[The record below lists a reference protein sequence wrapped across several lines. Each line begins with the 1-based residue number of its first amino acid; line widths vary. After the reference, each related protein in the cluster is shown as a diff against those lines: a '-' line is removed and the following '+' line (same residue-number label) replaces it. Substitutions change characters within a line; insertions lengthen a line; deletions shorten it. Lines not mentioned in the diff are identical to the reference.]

1 MIMLTTNKV
10 ILVTYASVFLGME
23 AIMNYLISAYSVNPY
38 KGSEDSIGWNWVLQY
53 EKNYKEGDRIILLTK
68 KFNEKD
74 TRRGLKEFNI
84 QHVELVIVDVPNA
97 LNWFREKHSAFH
109 HMYYILW
116 QHWAWLW
123 VKHSGIRFDVIHH
136 VTMNDYR
143 IPSEMYKAKGAK
155 VIWGPMGGAQV
166 TPKPLKV
173 YEKNQFA
180 AAFREFVNKS
190 CSWNPFY
197 KKALRSYYKIYCIN
211 NETQKQISRIV
222 GKDVPLMPELAL
234 RDEYKNLPIQKRNN
248 DILKIVFVGRLIGKK
263 GIAFLVDAL
272 SLMPTDMDWE
282 LLIFGDGDGDD
293 RALIEKQIADSGI
306 GKNVKLMG
314 NRPLDQIAEAYQQ
327 ADVFVLPSL
336 RETSGNVLLEAMAY
350 AVPIVAFDT
359 SFCRLLKE
367 VDCGVFV
374 NTEQALE
381 GIKEDYCKA
390 IVTLGQNKDLARQM
404 GLNGYEYVNKYLTW
418 ESKYE
423 AVLKDI
429 I

>member
-1 MIMLTTNKV
+1 M
-10 ILVTYASVFLGME
+10 
-23 AIMNYLISAYSVNPY
+23 MNYLISAYSVNPY

-53 EKNYKEGDRIILLTK
+53 EKNYKKGDRIILLTK

-84 QHVELVIVDVPNA
+84 QHVELVIVDVPDA

-166 TPKPLKV
+166 TPRPLKV
-173 YEKNQFA
+173 YEKNQLVA
-180 AAFREFVNKS
+180 SFREFVNKS

-234 RDEYKNLPIQKRNN
+234 RDEYKNLPIRKGKN

-272 SLMPTDMDWE
+272 SLMPTDIDWE
-282 LLIFGDGDGDD
+282 LLIFGDGDD
-293 RALIEKQIADSGI
+293 RALIEKQIADSCI

-314 NRPLDQIAEAYQQ
+314 NRPLNQIAEAYQQ

-390 IVTLGQNKDLARQM
+390 IVTLGQDKELAKQM
-404 GLNGYEYVNKYLTW
+404 GLNGYKYVNSKLTW
-418 ESKYE
+418 DEKYR
-423 AVLKDI
+423 I
-429 I
+429 IVNNM

>member
-1 MIMLTTNKV
+1 
-10 ILVTYASVFLGME
+10 
-23 AIMNYLISAYSVNPY
+23 MNYLISAYSVNPY

-53 EKNYKEGDRIILLTK
+53 EKNYKGGDRIILLTK

-123 VKHSGIRFDVIHH
+123 GKHSGIRFDVIHH

-143 IPSEMYKAKGAK
+143 IPSELYKAKGAK

-166 TPKPLKV
+166 TPKSLKV
-173 YEKNQFA
+173 YEKNQLVA
-180 AAFREFVNKS
+180 SFREFVNKS
-190 CSWNPFY
+190 CSWNPLY

-234 RDEYKNLPIQKRNN
+234 RDEYKNLPIRKRNN

-282 LLIFGDGDGDD
+282 LLIFGDGDD
-293 RALIEKQIADSGI
+293 RVLIEKQIADSGI

-314 NRPLDQIAEAYQQ
+314 NRPLSQIAEAYQQ

-359 SFCRLLKE
+359 SFCKE
-367 VDCGVFV
+367 LANKQSGIFV
-374 NTEQALE
+374 NVNQSLDK
-381 GIKEDYCKA
+381 IKKDFCDAIIKLAEDK
-390 IVTLGQNKDLARQM
+390 TLREKFGR
-404 GLNGYEYVNKYLTW
+404 NGYEYANRLTW
-418 ESKYE
+418 EDKYKKIISK
-423 AVLKDI
+423 
-429 I
+429 

>member
-1 MIMLTTNKV
+1 M
-10 ILVTYASVFLGME
+10 
-23 AIMNYLISAYSVNPY
+23 MNYLISAYSVNPY

-53 EKNYKEGDRIILLTK
+53 EKNYKEGDRIILLTR

-143 IPSEMYKAKGAK
+143 IPSELYKAKGAK

-166 TPKPLKV
+166 TPRPLKV
-173 YEKNQFA
+173 YEKNQLVA
-180 AAFREFVNKS
+180 SFREFVNKS

-222 GKDVPLMPELAL
+222 EKDVPLMPELAL
-234 RDEYKNLPIQKRNN
+234 RDEYKNLPIRKGKN

-282 LLIFGDGDGDD
+282 LLIFGDGDD

-314 NRPLDQIAEAYQQ
+314 NRPLNQIAEAYQQ

-367 VDCGVFV
+367 VDCGVFI
-374 NTEQALE
+374 NTEQALDN
-381 GIKEDYCKA
+381 IKEDYCKA
-390 IVTLGQNKDLARQM
+390 IVTLGQDKELAKQM
-404 GLNGYEYVNKYLTW
+404 GLNGYKYVNSKLTW
-418 ESKYE
+418 DEKYR
-423 AVLKDI
+423 I
-429 I
+429 IVNDM

>member
-1 MIMLTTNKV
+1 
-10 ILVTYASVFLGME
+10 
-23 AIMNYLISAYSVNPY
+23 MNYLISAYSVNPY

-74 TRRGLKEFNI
+74 TRKGLEEFNI
-84 QHVELVIVDVPNA
+84 QHVELVIADVPNA

-155 VIWGPMGGAQV
+155 VIWGPIGGAQV
-166 TPKPLKV
+166 TPRPLKV
-173 YEKNQFA
+173 YEKNQLVA
-180 AAFREFVNKS
+180 SFREFVNKS

-234 RDEYKNLPIQKRNN
+234 RDEYKNLPIRKGNN

-272 SLMPTDMDWE
+272 SLMPTDMNWE
-282 LLIFGDGDGDD
+282 LLIFGDGDDH
-293 RALIEKQIADSGI
+293 ALIEKQIADSGI

-314 NRPLDQIAEAYQQ
+314 NRPLNQIAEAYQQ

-367 VDCGVFV
+367 VDCGVFI
-374 NTEQALE
+374 NTEQALDN
-381 GIKEDYCKA
+381 IKEDYCKA
-390 IVTLGQNKDLARQM
+390 IVTLGQDKELAKQM
-404 GLNGYEYVNKYLTW
+404 GMNGYKYVNSKLTW
-418 ESKYE
+418 DEKYR
-423 AVLKDI
+423 I
-429 I
+429 IVNDM

>member
-1 MIMLTTNKV
+1 M
-10 ILVTYASVFLGME
+10 
-23 AIMNYLISAYSVNPY
+23 MNYLISAYSVNPY

-53 EKNYKEGDRIILLTK
+53 EKNYKKGDRIILLTK

-143 IPSEMYKAKGAK
+143 IPSELYKAKGAK

-166 TPKPLKV
+166 TPRPLKV
-173 YEKNQFA
+173 YEKNQLVA
-180 AAFREFVNKS
+180 SFREFVNKS

-234 RDEYKNLPIQKRNN
+234 RDEYKNLPIRKGKN

-282 LLIFGDGDGDD
+282 LLIFGDGDD

-314 NRPLDQIAEAYQQ
+314 NRPLNQIAEAYQQ

-367 VDCGVFV
+367 VDCGVFI
-374 NTEQALE
+374 NTDQALE
-381 GIKEDYCKA
+381 GIKEDWCKA
-390 IVTLGQNKDLARQM
+390 IVTLGQDKELAKQM
-404 GLNGYEYVNKYLTW
+404 GLNGYKYVNSKLTW
-418 ESKYE
+418 DEKYR
-423 AVLKDI
+423 I
-429 I
+429 IVNDM

>member
-1 MIMLTTNKV
+1 
-10 ILVTYASVFLGME
+10 
-23 AIMNYLISAYSVNPY
+23 MNYLISAYSVNPY

-84 QHVELVIVDVPNA
+84 QHVELVIVDVPDA

-123 VKHSGIRFDVIHH
+123 VKHSGIHFDVIHH

-166 TPKPLKV
+166 TPRPLKV
-173 YEKNQFA
+173 YEKNQLVA
-180 AAFREFVNKS
+180 SFREFVNKS

-234 RDEYKNLPIQKRNN
+234 RDEYKNLPIRKGNN

-272 SLMPTDMDWE
+272 SLMPTDMNWE
-282 LLIFGDGDGDD
+282 LLIFGDGDDH
-293 RALIEKQIADSGI
+293 ALIEKQIADSGI

-314 NRPLDQIAEAYQQ
+314 NRPLNQIAEAYQQ

-374 NTEQALE
+374 NTDQALE
-381 GIKEDYCKA
+381 GIKEDWCKA
-390 IVTLGQNKDLARQM
+390 IVTLGQDKELAKQM
-404 GLNGYEYVNKYLTW
+404 GLNGYKYVNSKLTW
-418 ESKYE
+418 DEKYR
-423 AVLKDI
+423 I
-429 I
+429 IVNDM

>member
-1 MIMLTTNKV
+1 MV
-10 ILVTYASVFLGME
+10 
-23 AIMNYLISAYSVNPY
+23 NYLISAYSVNPY

-84 QHVELVIVDVPNA
+84 QHVELVTVDVPNA

-143 IPSEMYKAKGAK
+143 IPSELYKAKGAK

-166 TPKPLKV
+166 TPRPLKV
-173 YEKNQFA
+173 YEKNQLVA
-180 AAFREFVNKS
+180 SFREFVNKS

-234 RDEYKNLPIQKRNN
+234 RDEYKNLPIRNGNN
-248 DILKIVFVGRLIGKK
+248 DIFKIVFVGRLIGKK
-263 GIAFLVDAL
+263 GIAFLIDAL
-272 SLMPTDMDWE
+272 SLMPTDMNWE
-282 LLIFGDGDGDD
+282 LLIFGDGDD
-293 RALIEKQIADSGI
+293 RGLIEKQIADSDI

-314 NRPLDQIAEAYQQ
+314 NRPLNQIAEAYQQ

-390 IVTLGQNKDLARQM
+390 IVTLGQDKELAKQM
-404 GLNGYEYVNKYLTW
+404 GLNGYKYVNSKLTW
-418 ESKYE
+418 DEKYR
-423 AVLKDI
+423 I
-429 I
+429 IVNDM

>member
-1 MIMLTTNKV
+1 M
-10 ILVTYASVFLGME
+10 
-23 AIMNYLISAYSVNPY
+23 MNYLISAYSVNPY

-74 TRRGLKEFNI
+74 TRKGLEEFNI

-143 IPSEMYKAKGAK
+143 IPSSEMYKAKGAK

-166 TPKPLKV
+166 TPRPLKV
-173 YEKNQFA
+173 YEKNQLVA
-180 AAFREFVNKS
+180 SFREFVNKS

-234 RDEYKNLPIQKRNN
+234 RDEYKNLPIRKGNN

-272 SLMPTDMDWE
+272 SLMPTDMNWE
-282 LLIFGDGDGDD
+282 LLIFGDGDDH
-293 RALIEKQIADSGI
+293 ALIEKQIADSGI

-314 NRPLDQIAEAYQQ
+314 NRPLNQIAEAYQQ

-367 VDCGVFV
+367 VDCGVFI
-374 NTEQALE
+374 NTEQALNN
-381 GIKEDYCKA
+381 IKEDYCKA
-390 IVTLGQNKDLARQM
+390 IVTLGQDKELAKQM
-404 GLNGYEYVNKYLTW
+404 GMNGYKYVNSKLTW
-418 ESKYE
+418 DEKYR
-423 AVLKDI
+423 I
-429 I
+429 IVNDM

>member
-1 MIMLTTNKV
+1 
-10 ILVTYASVFLGME
+10 
-23 AIMNYLISAYSVNPY
+23 MNYLISAYSVNPY

-74 TRRGLKEFNI
+74 TRKGLKEFNI
-84 QHVELVIVDVPNA
+84 QHVELVIVDVPDA

-166 TPKPLKV
+166 TPRPLKV
-173 YEKNQFA
+173 YEKNQLVA
-180 AAFREFVNKS
+180 SFREFVNKS

-234 RDEYKNLPIQKRNN
+234 RDEYKNLPIRKGNN

-272 SLMPTDMDWE
+272 SLMPTDMNWE
-282 LLIFGDGDGDD
+282 LLIFGDGDDH
-293 RALIEKQIADSGI
+293 ALIEKQIADSGI

-314 NRPLDQIAEAYQQ
+314 NRPLNQIAEAYQQ

-367 VDCGVFV
+367 VDCGVFI
-374 NTEQALE
+374 NTEQALNN
-381 GIKEDYCKA
+381 IKEDYCKA
-390 IVTLGQNKDLARQM
+390 IVTLGQDKELAKQM
-404 GLNGYEYVNKYLTW
+404 GMNGYKYVNSKLTW
-418 ESKYE
+418 DEKYR
-423 AVLKDI
+423 I
-429 I
+429 IVNDM

>member
-1 MIMLTTNKV
+1 MV
-10 ILVTYASVFLGME
+10 
-23 AIMNYLISAYSVNPY
+23 NYLISAYSVNPY
-38 KGSEDSIGWNWVLQY
+38 KASEDSIGWNWVLQY

-143 IPSEMYKAKGAK
+143 IPSELYKAKGAK

-166 TPKPLKV
+166 TPRPLKV
-173 YEKNQFA
+173 YEKNQLVA
-180 AAFREFVNKS
+180 SFREFVNKS

-234 RDEYKNLPIQKRNN
+234 RDEYKNLPIRKGNN

-272 SLMPTDMDWE
+272 SLMPTDMNWE
-282 LLIFGDGDGDD
+282 LLIFGDGDD

-314 NRPLDQIAEAYQQ
+314 NRPLNQIAEAYQQ

-374 NTEQALE
+374 NTDQALE
-381 GIKEDYCKA
+381 GIKEDWCKA
-390 IVTLGQNKDLARQM
+390 IVTLGQDKELAKQM
-404 GLNGYEYVNKYLTW
+404 GLNGYKYVNSKLTW
-418 ESKYE
+418 DEKYR
-423 AVLKDI
+423 I
-429 I
+429 IVNDM

>member
-1 MIMLTTNKV
+1 
-10 ILVTYASVFLGME
+10 
-23 AIMNYLISAYSVNPY
+23 MNYLISAYSVNPY

-74 TRRGLKEFNI
+74 TRKGLEEFNI
-84 QHVELVIVDVPNA
+84 QHVELVIVDVPNV

-166 TPKPLKV
+166 TPRPLKV
-173 YEKNQFA
+173 YEKNQLVA
-180 AAFREFVNKS
+180 SFREFVNKS

-222 GKDVPLMPELAL
+222 GKDVPLMPKLAL
-234 RDEYKNLPIQKRNN
+234 RDEYKNLPIRKGNN

-272 SLMPTDMDWE
+272 SLMPTDMNWE
-282 LLIFGDGDGDD
+282 LLIFGDGDDH
-293 RALIEKQIADSGI
+293 ALIEKQIADSGI

-314 NRPLDQIAEAYQQ
+314 NRPLNQIAEAYQQ

-367 VDCGVFV
+367 VDCGVFI
-374 NTEQALE
+374 NTEQALDN
-381 GIKEDYCKA
+381 IKEDYCKA
-390 IVTLGQNKDLARQM
+390 IVTLGQDKELAKQM
-404 GLNGYEYVNKYLTW
+404 GMNGYKYVNSKLTW
-418 ESKYE
+418 DEKYR
-423 AVLKDI
+423 I
-429 I
+429 IVNDM

>member
-1 MIMLTTNKV
+1 M
-10 ILVTYASVFLGME
+10 
-23 AIMNYLISAYSVNPY
+23 MNYLISAYSVNPY

-53 EKNYKEGDRIILLTK
+53 EKNYKKGDRIILLTK

-84 QHVELVIVDVPNA
+84 QHVELVIVDVPDA

-143 IPSEMYKAKGAK
+143 IPSELYKAKGAK

-166 TPKPLKV
+166 TPRPLKV
-173 YEKNQFA
+173 YEKNQLVA
-180 AAFREFVNKS
+180 SFREFVNKS

-234 RDEYKNLPIQKRNN
+234 RDEYKNLPIRKGNN

-272 SLMPTDMDWE
+272 SLMPTDMNWE
-282 LLIFGDGDGDD
+282 LLIFGDGDD

-314 NRPLDQIAEAYQQ
+314 DRPLNQIAEAYQQ

-381 GIKEDYCKA
+381 GIKEDWCKA
-390 IVTLGQNKDLARQM
+390 IVMLGRDKKLAKRM
-404 GLNGYEYVNKYLTW
+404 GMNGYKYVNSRLTW
-418 ESKYE
+418 DEKYK
-423 AVLKDI
+423 VIVNDM
-429 I
+429 

>member
-1 MIMLTTNKV
+1 M
-10 ILVTYASVFLGME
+10 
-23 AIMNYLISAYSVNPY
+23 MNYLISAYSVNPY

-53 EKNYKEGDRIILLTK
+53 EKNYKKGDRIILLTK

-84 QHVELVIVDVPNA
+84 QHVELVIVDVPDA
-97 LNWFREKHSAFH
+97 LNWFREKHSTFH

-166 TPKPLKV
+166 TPRPLKV
-173 YEKNQFA
+173 YEKNQLVA
-180 AAFREFVNKS
+180 SFREFVNKS

-248 DILKIVFVGRLIGKK
+248 DILRIVFVGRLIGKK

-282 LLIFGDGDGDD
+282 LLIFGDGDD

-390 IVTLGQNKDLARQM
+390 IVTLGQDKELAKQM
-404 GLNGYEYVNKYLTW
+404 GLNGYKYVNSKLTW
-418 ESKYE
+418 DEKYR
-423 AVLKDI
+423 I
-429 I
+429 IVNDM

>member
-10 ILVTYASVFLGME
+10 IFVTYASVFLGME

-53 EKNYKEGDRIILLTK
+53 EKNYKKGDRIILLTK

-143 IPSEMYKAKGAK
+143 IPSELYKAKGAK

-166 TPKPLKV
+166 TPRPLKV
-173 YEKNQFA
+173 YEKNQLVA
-180 AAFREFVNKS
+180 SFREFVNKS

-234 RDEYKNLPIQKRNN
+234 RDEYKNLPIRKRNN

-272 SLMPTDMDWE
+272 SLMPTDMNWE
-282 LLIFGDGDGDD
+282 LLIFGNGDD
-293 RALIEKQIADSGI
+293 RVLIEKQIADSGI

-314 NRPLDQIAEAYQQ
+314 NRPLNQIAEAYQQ

-374 NTEQALE
+374 NADQALE
-381 GIKEDYCKA
+381 GIKEDWCKA
-390 IVTLGQNKDLARQM
+390 IVMLGRDKKLAKRM
-404 GLNGYEYVNKYLTW
+404 GMNGYKYVNSRLTW
-418 ESKYE
+418 DEKYK
-423 AVLKDI
+423 VI
-429 I
+429 VNVM

>member
-1 MIMLTTNKV
+1 
-10 ILVTYASVFLGME
+10 
-23 AIMNYLISAYSVNPY
+23 MNYLISAYSVNPY

-68 KFNEKD
+68 KFNAKD

-143 IPSEMYKAKGAK
+143 IPSELYKAKGAK

-166 TPKPLKV
+166 TPRPLKV
-173 YEKNQFA
+173 YEKNQLVA
-180 AAFREFVNKS
+180 SFREFVNKS

-211 NETQKQISRIV
+211 NETQKQISHIV

-234 RDEYKNLPIQKRNN
+234 RDDYKNLPILEKTN

-272 SLMPTDMDWE
+272 SLMPDGMDWE
-282 LLIFGDGDGDD
+282 LLIFGDGDD
-293 RALIEKQIADSGI
+293 RALIERQIEDSGI
-306 GKNVKLMG
+306 EKNVKLMG
-314 NRPLDQIAEAYQQ
+314 NRPLNQIAEAYQQ
-327 ADVFVLPSL
+327 ADIFVLPSL

-359 SFCRLLKE
+359 SFCKLLKE
-367 VDCGVFV
+367 VECGIFV
-374 NTEQALE
+374 DTEQALE

-390 IVTLGQNKDLARQM
+390 IVMLGQDKKMAKQM
-404 GLNGYEYVNKYLTW
+404 GLNGYKYVNSKLTW
-418 ESKYE
+418 DEKYR
-423 AVLKDI
+423 I
-429 I
+429 IVNDM

>member
-1 MIMLTTNKV
+1 
-10 ILVTYASVFLGME
+10 
-23 AIMNYLISAYSVNPY
+23 MNYLISAYSVNPY

-53 EKNYKEGDRIILLTK
+53 EKNYKKGDRIILLTK

-84 QHVELVIVDVPNA
+84 QHVELIIVDVPDA

-143 IPSEMYKAKGAK
+143 IPSELYKAKGAK

-166 TPKPLKV
+166 TPRPLKV
-173 YEKNQFA
+173 YEKNQLVA
-180 AAFREFVNKS
+180 SFREFVNKS

-211 NETQKQISRIV
+211 NETQKQISCIV

-234 RDEYKNLPIQKRNN
+234 RDEYKNLPIRKGKN

-282 LLIFGDGDGDD
+282 LLIFGDGDD

-306 GKNVKLMG
+306 GKKVKLMG
-314 NRPLDQIAEAYQQ
+314 NRPLNQIAEAYQQ

-367 VDCGVFV
+367 VDCGVFI
-374 NTEQALE
+374 NTEQALDN
-381 GIKEDYCKA
+381 IKEDYCKA
-390 IVTLGQNKDLARQM
+390 IVTLGQDKELAKQM
-404 GLNGYEYVNKYLTW
+404 GLNGYKYVNSKLTW
-418 ESKYE
+418 DEKYR
-423 AVLKDI
+423 I
-429 I
+429 IVNDM

>member
-1 MIMLTTNKV
+1 M
-10 ILVTYASVFLGME
+10 
-23 AIMNYLISAYSVNPY
+23 MNYLISAYSVNPY

-53 EKNYKEGDRIILLTK
+53 EKNYKKGDRIILLTK

-84 QHVELVIVDVPNA
+84 QHVELIIVDVPDA

-143 IPSEMYKAKGAK
+143 IPSELYKAKGAK

-173 YEKNQFA
+173 YEKNQLVA
-180 AAFREFVNKS
+180 SFREFVNKS

-234 RDEYKNLPIQKRNN
+234 RDEYKNLPIRKGNN

-272 SLMPTDMDWE
+272 SLMPTDMNWE
-282 LLIFGDGDGDD
+282 LLIFGDGDD

-306 GKNVKLMG
+306 GKNVKLIG
-314 NRPLDQIAEAYQQ
+314 NRPLNQIAEAYQQ

-374 NTEQALE
+374 NTDQALE
-381 GIKEDYCKA
+381 GIKEDWCKA
-390 IVTLGQNKDLARQM
+390 IVTLGQDKELAKQM
-404 GLNGYEYVNKYLTW
+404 GLNGYKYVNSKLTW
-418 ESKYE
+418 DEKYR
-423 AVLKDI
+423 I
-429 I
+429 IVNDM

>member
-1 MIMLTTNKV
+1 MV
-10 ILVTYASVFLGME
+10 
-23 AIMNYLISAYSVNPY
+23 NYLISAYSVNPY

-84 QHVELVIVDVPNA
+84 QHVELVIVDVPDA

-123 VKHSGIRFDVIHH
+123 VKHSGIHFDVIHH

-143 IPSEMYKAKGAK
+143 IPSELYKAKGAK

-166 TPKPLKV
+166 TPRPLKV
-173 YEKNQFA
+173 YEKNQLVA
-180 AAFREFVNKS
+180 SFREFVNKS

-234 RDEYKNLPIQKRNN
+234 RDEYKNLPIRKGNN

-272 SLMPTDMDWE
+272 SLMPTDMNWE
-282 LLIFGDGDGDD
+282 LLIFGDGDDH
-293 RALIEKQIADSGI
+293 ALIEKQIADSGI

-314 NRPLDQIAEAYQQ
+314 NRPLNQIAEAYQQ

-374 NTEQALE
+374 NTDQALE
-381 GIKEDYCKA
+381 GIKEDWCKA
-390 IVTLGQNKDLARQM
+390 IVTLGQDKELAKQM
-404 GLNGYEYVNKYLTW
+404 GLNGYKYVNSKLTW
-418 ESKYE
+418 DEKYR
-423 AVLKDI
+423 I
-429 I
+429 IVNDM

>member
-1 MIMLTTNKV
+1 M
-10 ILVTYASVFLGME
+10 
-23 AIMNYLISAYSVNPY
+23 MNYLISAYSVNPY

-84 QHVELVIVDVPNA
+84 QHVELVIVDVPDA

-143 IPSEMYKAKGAK
+143 IPSELYKAKGAK

-166 TPKPLKV
+166 TPRPLKV
-173 YEKNQFA
+173 YEKNQLVA
-180 AAFREFVNKS
+180 SFREFVNKS

-234 RDEYKNLPIQKRNN
+234 RDEYKNLPIRKGKN

-282 LLIFGDGDGDD
+282 LLIFGDGDD

-314 NRPLDQIAEAYQQ
+314 NRPLNQIAEAYQQ

-367 VDCGVFV
+367 VDCGVFI
-374 NTEQALE
+374 NTEQALDN
-381 GIKEDYCKA
+381 IKEDYCKA
-390 IVTLGQNKDLARQM
+390 IVTLGQDKELAKQM
-404 GLNGYEYVNKYLTW
+404 GLNGYKYVNSKLTW
-418 ESKYE
+418 DEKYR
-423 AVLKDI
+423 I
-429 I
+429 IVNDM

>member
-1 MIMLTTNKV
+1 
-10 ILVTYASVFLGME
+10 
-23 AIMNYLISAYSVNPY
+23 MNYLISAYSVNPY

-74 TRRGLKEFNI
+74 TRKGLKEFNI

-97 LNWFREKHSAFH
+97 LNWFIEKHSAFH

-123 VKHSGIRFDVIHH
+123 VKHSGIHFDVIHH

-173 YEKNQFA
+173 YEKNRLTA
-180 AAFREFVNKS
+180 TFREFVNKS

-211 NETQKQISRIV
+211 NETQKQISHIV

-234 RDEYKNLPIQKRNN
+234 RDDYKNLPILEKTN

-272 SLMPTDMDWE
+272 SLMPDGMDWE
-282 LLIFGDGDGDD
+282 LLIFGDGDD
-293 RALIEKQIADSGI
+293 RALIERQIEDSGI
-306 GKNVKLMG
+306 EKNVKLMG
-314 NRPLDQIAEAYQQ
+314 NRPLNQIAEAYQQ
-327 ADVFVLPSL
+327 ADIFVLPSL

-359 SFCRLLKE
+359 SFCKLLKE
-367 VDCGVFV
+367 VECGIFV
-374 NTEQALE
+374 DTEQALE

-390 IVTLGQNKDLARQM
+390 IVMLGQDKKMAKQM
-404 GLNGYEYVNKYLTW
+404 GLNGYKYVNSKLTW
-418 ESKYE
+418 DEKYR
-423 AVLKDI
+423 I
-429 I
+429 IVNDM

>member
-1 MIMLTTNKV
+1 MV
-10 ILVTYASVFLGME
+10 
-23 AIMNYLISAYSVNPY
+23 NYLISAYSVNPY

-123 VKHSGIRFDVIHH
+123 VKHSGIHFDVIHH

-143 IPSEMYKAKGAK
+143 IPSELYKAKGAK

-166 TPKPLKV
+166 TPRPLKV
-173 YEKNQFA
+173 YEKNQLVA
-180 AAFREFVNKS
+180 SFREFVNKS

-234 RDEYKNLPIQKRNN
+234 RDEYKNLPIRKGNN

-263 GIAFLVDAL
+263 RIAFLVDAL
-272 SLMPTDMDWE
+272 SLMPTDMNWE
-282 LLIFGDGDGDD
+282 LLIFGDGDDH
-293 RALIEKQIADSGI
+293 ALIEKQIADSGI

-314 NRPLDQIAEAYQQ
+314 NRPLNQIAEAYQQ

-374 NTEQALE
+374 NTDQALE
-381 GIKEDYCKA
+381 GIKEDWCKA
-390 IVTLGQNKDLARQM
+390 IVTLGQDKELAKQM
-404 GLNGYEYVNKYLTW
+404 GLNGYKYVNSKLTW
-418 ESKYE
+418 DEKYR
-423 AVLKDI
+423 I
-429 I
+429 IVNDM

>member
-1 MIMLTTNKV
+1 M
-10 ILVTYASVFLGME
+10 
-23 AIMNYLISAYSVNPY
+23 MNYLISAYSVNPY

-143 IPSEMYKAKGAK
+143 IPSELYKAKGAK

-166 TPKPLKV
+166 TPRPLKV
-173 YEKNQFA
+173 YEKNQLVA
-180 AAFREFVNKS
+180 NFREFVNKS

-234 RDEYKNLPIQKRNN
+234 RDEYKNLPIRKGRN

-282 LLIFGDGDGDD
+282 LLIFGDGDD
-293 RALIEKQIADSGI
+293 RALIEKQISDSGI

-314 NRPLDQIAEAYQQ
+314 NRPLNQIAEAYQQ

-374 NTEQALE
+374 NTDQALE
-381 GIKEDYCKA
+381 GIKEDWCKA
-390 IVTLGQNKDLARQM
+390 IVTLGQDKELAKQM
-404 GLNGYEYVNKYLTW
+404 GLNGYKYVNSKLTW
-418 ESKYE
+418 DEKYR
-423 AVLKDI
+423 I
-429 I
+429 IVNDM

>member
-1 MIMLTTNKV
+1 M
-10 ILVTYASVFLGME
+10 
-23 AIMNYLISAYSVNPY
+23 MNYLISAYSVNPY

-143 IPSEMYKAKGAK
+143 IPSELYKAKGAK

-166 TPKPLKV
+166 TPRPLKV
-173 YEKNQFA
+173 YEKNQLVA
-180 AAFREFVNKS
+180 SFREFVNKS

-234 RDEYKNLPIQKRNN
+234 RDEYKNLPIRKGKN

-282 LLIFGDGDGDD
+282 LLIFGDGDD
-293 RALIEKQIADSGI
+293 RALIEKQISDSGI
-306 GKNVKLMG
+306 RKNVKLMG
-314 NRPLDQIAEAYQQ
+314 NRPLNQIAEAYQQ

-367 VDCGVFV
+367 VDCGVFI
-374 NTEQALE
+374 NTDQALE
-381 GIKEDYCKA
+381 GIKEDWCKA
-390 IVTLGQNKDLARQM
+390 IVTLGQDKELAKQM
-404 GLNGYEYVNKYLTW
+404 GLNGYKYVNSKLTW
-418 ESKYE
+418 DEKYR
-423 AVLKDI
+423 I
-429 I
+429 IVNDM

>member
-1 MIMLTTNKV
+1 MV
-10 ILVTYASVFLGME
+10 
-23 AIMNYLISAYSVNPY
+23 NYLISAYSVNPY

-84 QHVELVIVDVPNA
+84 HHVELVIVDVPNA

-123 VKHSGIRFDVIHH
+123 VKHSGIHFDVIHH

-143 IPSEMYKAKGAK
+143 IPSELYKAKGAK

-166 TPKPLKV
+166 TPRPLKV
-173 YEKNQFA
+173 YEKNQLVA
-180 AAFREFVNKS
+180 SFREFVNKS

-234 RDEYKNLPIQKRNN
+234 RDEYKNLPIRKGNN

-272 SLMPTDMDWE
+272 SLMPTDMNWE
-282 LLIFGDGDGDD
+282 LLIFGDGDDH
-293 RALIEKQIADSGI
+293 ALIEKQIADSGI

-314 NRPLDQIAEAYQQ
+314 NRPLNQIAEAYQQ

-374 NTEQALE
+374 NTDQALE
-381 GIKEDYCKA
+381 GIKEDWCKA
-390 IVTLGQNKDLARQM
+390 IVTLGQDKELAKQM
-404 GLNGYEYVNKYLTW
+404 GLNGYKYVNSKLTW
-418 ESKYE
+418 DEKYR
-423 AVLKDI
+423 I
-429 I
+429 IVNDM

>member
-1 MIMLTTNKV
+1 MIMLSTNKV
-10 ILVTYASVFLGME
+10 ILVTYASVFFGTE
-23 AIMNYLISAYSVNPY
+23 AIMNYLISAYSANPY

-143 IPSEMYKAKGAK
+143 IPSELYKAKGAE
-155 VIWGPMGGAQV
+155 VICGPMGGAQV

-190 CSWNPFY
+190 CSWNPFC

-234 RDEYKNLPIQKRNN
+234 RDEYKNLPIRKGKN
-248 DILKIVFVGRLIGKK
+248 DILKIFFVGRL
-263 GIAFLVDAL
+263 
-272 SLMPTDMDWE
+272 
-282 LLIFGDGDGDD
+282 
-293 RALIEKQIADSGI
+293 I

-314 NRPLDQIAEAYQQ
+314 NRPLNQIAEAYQQ

-336 RETSGNVLLEAMAY
+336 RETSENVLLEAMAY

-374 NTEQALE
+374 NTDQALE
-381 GIKEDYCKA
+381 GIKEDWCKA
-390 IVTLGQNKDLARQM
+390 IVMLGRDKKLVKRM
-404 GLNGYEYVNKYLTW
+404 GMNGYKYVNSRLTW
-418 ESKYE
+418 DEKYK
-423 AVLKDI
+423 VIVNDM
-429 I
+429 

>member
-1 MIMLTTNKV
+1 M
-10 ILVTYASVFLGME
+10 
-23 AIMNYLISAYSVNPY
+23 MNYLISAYSVNPY

-74 TRRGLKEFNI
+74 TRKGLEEFNI

-155 VIWGPMGGAQV
+155 VIWEPMGGAQV
-166 TPKPLKV
+166 TPRPLKV
-173 YEKNQFA
+173 YEKNQLVA
-180 AAFREFVNKS
+180 SFREFVNKS

-234 RDEYKNLPIQKRNN
+234 RDEYKNLPIRKGNN

-272 SLMPTDMDWE
+272 SLMPTDMNWE
-282 LLIFGDGDGDD
+282 LLIFGDGDDH
-293 RALIEKQIADSGI
+293 ALIEKQIADSGI

-314 NRPLDQIAEAYQQ
+314 NRPLNQIAEAYQQ

-367 VDCGVFV
+367 VDCGVFI
-374 NTEQALE
+374 NTEQALNN
-381 GIKEDYCKA
+381 IKEDYCKA
-390 IVTLGQNKDLARQM
+390 IVTLGQDKELAKQM
-404 GLNGYEYVNKYLTW
+404 GMNGYKYVNSKLTW
-418 ESKYE
+418 DEKYR
-423 AVLKDI
+423 I
-429 I
+429 IVNDM

>member
-1 MIMLTTNKV
+1 
-10 ILVTYASVFLGME
+10 
-23 AIMNYLISAYSVNPY
+23 MNYLISAYSVNPY

-68 KFNEKD
+68 KFNEMD
-74 TRRGLKEFNI
+74 TRRGLKKFNI
-84 QHVELVIVDVPNA
+84 QHVELVIVDVPDA
-97 LNWFREKHSAFH
+97 LNWFREKHSVFH

-173 YEKNQFA
+173 YEKNKLVA
-180 AAFREFVNKS
+180 SFREIVNKS

-197 KKALRSYYKIYCIN
+197 KKALRAYYKIYCIN
-211 NETQKQISRIV
+211 NETQKQISHII

-234 RDEYKNLPIQKRNN
+234 RDEYKNLPIQKRKNN
-248 DILKIVFVGRLIGKK
+248 ILKIVFVGRLIGKK

-282 LLIFGDGDGDD
+282 LLIFGDGDD
-293 RALIEKQIADSGI
+293 RTLIEKQIADSGI
-306 GKNVKLMG
+306 AKNVKLMG
-314 NRPLDQIAEAYQQ
+314 NRPLNQIAEAYQQ
-327 ADVFVLPSL
+327 ADIFVLPSL

-374 NTEQALE
+374 NTDQSLE
-381 GIKEDYCKA
+381 GIKEDWCKA
-390 IVTLGQNKDLARQM
+390 IVTLGQDKELAKQM
-404 GLNGYEYVNKYLTW
+404 GLNGYKYVNSKLTW
-418 ESKYE
+418 DEKYR
-423 AVLKDI
+423 I
-429 I
+429 IVNDM

>member
-1 MIMLTTNKV
+1 MV
-10 ILVTYASVFLGME
+10 
-23 AIMNYLISAYSVNPY
+23 NYLISAYSVNPY

-123 VKHSGIRFDVIHH
+123 VKHSGIHFDVIHH

-143 IPSEMYKAKGAK
+143 IPSELYKAKGAK

-166 TPKPLKV
+166 TPRPLKV
-173 YEKNQFA
+173 YEKNQLVA
-180 AAFREFVNKS
+180 SFREFVNKS

-234 RDEYKNLPIQKRNN
+234 RDEYKNLPIRKGNN

-272 SLMPTDMDWE
+272 SLMPTDMNWE
-282 LLIFGDGDGDD
+282 LLIFGDGDDH
-293 RALIEKQIADSGI
+293 ALIEKQIADSGI

-314 NRPLDQIAEAYQQ
+314 NRPLNQIAEAYQQ

-374 NTEQALE
+374 NTDQALE
-381 GIKEDYCKA
+381 GIKEDWCKA
-390 IVTLGQNKDLARQM
+390 IVTLGQDKELAKQM
-404 GLNGYEYVNKYLTW
+404 GLNGYKYVNSKLTW
-418 ESKYE
+418 DEKYR
-423 AVLKDI
+423 I
-429 I
+429 IVYDM

>member
-1 MIMLTTNKV
+1 
-10 ILVTYASVFLGME
+10 
-23 AIMNYLISAYSVNPY
+23 MNYLISAYSVNPY

-74 TRRGLKEFNI
+74 TRKGLEEFNI
-84 QHVELVIVDVPNA
+84 QHVELVIVDVPDA

-173 YEKNQFA
+173 YEKNQLVA
-180 AAFREFVNKS
+180 SFREFVNRS

-211 NETQKQISRIV
+211 TETQKQISRIV

-234 RDEYKNLPIQKRNN
+234 RDEYKNLPIRKGNN

-263 GIAFLVDAL
+263 RIAFLVDAL
-272 SLMPTDMDWE
+272 SLMPTDMNWE
-282 LLIFGDGDGDD
+282 LLIFGDGDDH
-293 RALIEKQIADSGI
+293 ALIEKQIADSGI

-314 NRPLDQIAEAYQQ
+314 NRTLNQIAEAYQQ

-367 VDCGVFV
+367 VDCGVFI
-374 NTEQALE
+374 NTEQALDN
-381 GIKEDYCKA
+381 IKEDYCKA
-390 IVTLGQNKDLARQM
+390 IVTLGQDKELAKQM
-404 GLNGYEYVNKYLTW
+404 GLNGYKYVNSKLTW
-418 ESKYE
+418 DEKYR
-423 AVLKDI
+423 I
-429 I
+429 IVNDM

>member
-1 MIMLTTNKV
+1 M
-10 ILVTYASVFLGME
+10 
-23 AIMNYLISAYSVNPY
+23 
-38 KGSEDSIGWNWVLQY
+38 
-53 EKNYKEGDRIILLTK
+53 
-68 KFNEKD
+68 
-74 TRRGLKEFNI
+74 
-84 QHVELVIVDVPNA
+84 
-97 LNWFREKHSAFH
+97 
-109 HMYYILW
+109 
-116 QHWAWLW
+116 
-123 VKHSGIRFDVIHH
+123 
-136 VTMNDYR
+136 
-143 IPSEMYKAKGAK
+143 
-155 VIWGPMGGAQV
+155 
-166 TPKPLKV
+166 
-173 YEKNQFA
+173 
-180 AAFREFVNKS
+180 
-190 CSWNPFY
+190 
-197 KKALRSYYKIYCIN
+197 
-211 NETQKQISRIV
+211 
-222 GKDVPLMPELAL
+222 PLMPELAL

-282 LLIFGDGDGDD
+282 LLIFGDGDD

-390 IVTLGQNKDLARQM
+390 IVTLGQDKELAKQM
-404 GLNGYEYVNKYLTW
+404 GLNGYKYVNKYLTW
-418 ESKYE
+418 EAKYKTL
-423 AVLKDI
+423 LKDVL
-429 I
+429 

>member
-1 MIMLTTNKV
+1 
-10 ILVTYASVFLGME
+10 
-23 AIMNYLISAYSVNPY
+23 MNYLISAYSVNPY
-38 KGSEDSIGWNWVLQY
+38 KGSADSIGWNWVLQY
-53 EKNYKEGDRIILLTK
+53 EKNYKKGDRIILLTK

-84 QHVELVIVDVPNA
+84 QHVELVIVDVPDA

-234 RDEYKNLPIQKRNN
+234 RDEYKNLPIRKGNN

-282 LLIFGDGDGDD
+282 LLIFGDGDD

-367 VDCGVFV
+367 VGCGVFI
-374 NTEQALE
+374 NTEQALDN
-381 GIKEDYCKA
+381 IKEDYCKA
-390 IVTLGQNKDLARQM
+390 IVTLGQDKELAKQM
-404 GLNGYEYVNKYLTW
+404 GLNGYKYVNSKLTW
-418 ESKYE
+418 DEKYR
-423 AVLKDI
+423 I
-429 I
+429 IVNNM

>member
-1 MIMLTTNKV
+1 
-10 ILVTYASVFLGME
+10 
-23 AIMNYLISAYSVNPY
+23 MNYLISAYSVNPY

-143 IPSEMYKAKGAK
+143 IPSELYKAKGAK

-166 TPKPLKV
+166 TPRSLKV
-173 YEKNQFA
+173 YEKNQLVA
-180 AAFREFVNKS
+180 SFREFVNKS
-190 CSWNPFY
+190 CSWNPLY

-234 RDEYKNLPIQKRNN
+234 RDEYKNLPIRKRNN

-282 LLIFGDGDGDD
+282 LLIFGDGDD
-293 RALIEKQIADSGI
+293 RVLIEKQIADSGI

-314 NRPLDQIAEAYQQ
+314 NRPLNQIAEAYQQ

-359 SFCRLLKE
+359 SFCKE
-367 VDCGVFV
+367 LSNKQCGIFV
-374 NTEQALE
+374 KVNQSLDK
-381 GIKEDYCKA
+381 IKKDFCDAIIKLAEDQ
-390 IVTLGQNKDLARQM
+390 TLREKFGR
-404 GLNGYEYVNKYLTW
+404 NGYEYANRLTW
-418 ESKYE
+418 EDKYNKIISK
-423 AVLKDI
+423 
-429 I
+429 

>member
-1 MIMLTTNKV
+1 MV
-10 ILVTYASVFLGME
+10 
-23 AIMNYLISAYSVNPY
+23 NYLISAYSVNPY

-123 VKHSGIRFDVIHH
+123 VKHSGIHFDVIHH

-143 IPSEMYKAKGAK
+143 IPSELYKAKGAK

-166 TPKPLKV
+166 TPRPLKI
-173 YEKNQFA
+173 YEKNQLVA
-180 AAFREFVNKS
+180 SFREFVNKS

-234 RDEYKNLPIQKRNN
+234 RDEYKNLPIRKGNN

-272 SLMPTDMDWE
+272 SLMPTDMNWE
-282 LLIFGDGDGDD
+282 LLIFGDGDDH
-293 RALIEKQIADSGI
+293 ALIEKQIADSGI

-314 NRPLDQIAEAYQQ
+314 NRPLNQIAEAYQQ

-374 NTEQALE
+374 NTDQALE
-381 GIKEDYCKA
+381 GIKEDWCKA
-390 IVTLGQNKDLARQM
+390 IVTLGQDKELAKQM
-404 GLNGYEYVNKYLTW
+404 GLNGYKYVNSKLTW
-418 ESKYE
+418 DEKYR
-423 AVLKDI
+423 I
-429 I
+429 IVNDM